1 MYTLNERRKTKI
13 TITNSALKQLIGNEY
28 IFNEYGNLIL
38 DPGNLTPPWLL
49 KEMQKHVRGLTHV
62 SGTEVIDIQQQNNG
76 SISCTAFVER
86 YIDIT
91 LSELLDLTAARYPD
105 KEAIVDISA
114 GVRMSYSELHRTS
127 DCLAKKLIDLGANNG
142 DIIALVMLNSIEQLI
157 SKNSILKTGAM
168 IVNISPYEK
177 DLGLKTL
184 LHRTD
189 AKILI
194 VKPGLKS
201 QETIDCLYRIC
212 PELLTAKSGELHS
225 HALPKLRTVIVA
237 GSSNYYP
244 GTIRFED
251 LLCSEPICTERQ
263 LEKRLQGIT
272 FRDVATIIHTSG
284 TTGSPKSAMLTH
296 GAIIENSAEHM
307 KVLGLTEKD
316 RVFTPVPI
324 FHSLGCIGACI
335 TSLIAGATVVIMNK
349 PKPAA
354 ALDVLRNEKCT
365 AIFAVPSYYIA
376 MIDTIKERGFDT
388 TNLCLKL
395 CVMAGSECSEK
406 TIRDLQHVL
415 VAPEVL
421 VMYGMTEAGPGI
433 TSTRLDD
440 PLEVKVNTV
449 GKPWSGITI
458 KLIDQKIASDGRM
471 CGEICVRG
479 YNVMKGY
486 YKDLAA
492 TVRAI
497 DEEGWLHTGDIG
509 CIRPDDNLVIC
520 GRVKDIITR
529 NGENISPKEVEN
541 FIKSHPSVS
550 EAYVVGA
557 HDYKCGEDIYA
568 FVKLN
573 KGESLSERELID
585 YCCGKIATIKIP
597 SHVCFVDDF
606 VKASTGKVLRG
617 ELRAI
622 AQEIHNK
629 EKP

>member
-1 MYTLNERRKTKI
+1 MDTLSEKRRTKL
-13 TITNSALKQLIGNEY
+13 TITNSESKKFIGNEY
-28 IFNEYGNLIL
+28 IFNESGDLLL

-49 KEMQKHVRGLTHV
+49 QAMQKHAQGLNHV
-62 SGTEVIDIQQQNNG
+62 SGTEVVDIKSQDKE
-76 SISCTAFVER
+76 SVLVTALIER
-86 YIDIT
+86 YIDIN
-91 LSELLDLTAARYPD
+91 LSELLELTAANYPD

-114 GVRMSYSELHRTS
+114 GVRITYSKLQSSS
-127 DCLAKKLIDLGANNG
+127 DHLAKKLIDLGARSG

-157 SKNSILKTGAM
+157 SKNSILKTGAV

-194 VKPGLKS
+194 LKPGLKS

-212 PELLTAKSGELHS
+212 PELISAKPGELHS
-225 HALPKLRTVIVA
+225 AALPKLRTIIVA
-237 GSSNYYP
+237 GSDNHYP

-251 LLCSEPICTERQ
+251 LFHSEPLCTERQ
-263 LEKRLQGIT
+263 LEKRLQSIN
-272 FRDVATIIHTSG
+272 FQDIATIINTSG
-284 TTGSPKSAMLTH
+284 TTSVPKSAMLTH
-296 GAIIENSAEHM
+296 GAIIENASEHM

-316 RVFTPVPI
+316 RIFTPVPI

-335 TSLIAGATVVIMNK
+335 TSLIAGATVIIMNK
-349 PKPAA
+349 PKPST
-354 ALDVLRNEKCT
+354 ALEVLRNEKCT

-376 MIDTIKERGFDT
+376 MIDTIKDSGFDT
-388 TNLCLKL
+388 TRLCLKL
-395 CVMAGSECSEK
+395 CVMAGSECSGI

-415 VAPEVL
+415 GAPEVL

-440 PLEVKVNTV
+440 PLEVKANTV

-458 KLIDQKIASDGRM
+458 KLIDQNLALDGRM

-479 YNVMKGY
+479 YNIMKGY
-486 YKDLAA
+486 YKDQVA
-492 TVRAI
+492 TACAI

-509 CIRPDDNLVIC
+509 CIRPDHNLVIC
-520 GRVKDIITR
+520 GRAKDIITR

-541 FIKSHPSVS
+541 YLKSHPSVD
-550 EAYVVGA
+550 EVYVVGA
-557 HDYKCGEDIYA
+557 RDYKCGEDIYA

-573 KGESLSERELID
+573 KGESLNERELID
-585 YCCGKIATIKIP
+585 YCCGKLATIKIP

-606 VKASTGKVLRG
+606 IKANTGKVLRR